1 MLNTGITMKKTLI
14 TLLVTVS
21 LGMTGCQDTFLQ
33 MPDTTGTV
41 DLNEVYGSAK
51 NAKSALMTCYRE
63 ILLHG
68 LPGGWGVSHG
78 TLGAISGEVA
88 RGYSWHGTYMIVNSG
103 LNVNGTDG
111 SDAGADHFGNNWAY
125 IRHCWTVYENIDRVP
140 DMTPEEK
147 NYVKAEASG
156 SLNLPE
162 GLESY
167 WNAVTYTSYW
177 NPRMY
182 LEPLPQSE
190 INKGTLVQNPGY

>member
-1 MLNTGITMKKTLI
+1 MKKTLI

-78 TLGAISGEVA
+78 TLGAISG
-88 RGYSWHGTYMIVNSG
+88 
-103 LNVNGTDG
+103 
-111 SDAGADHFGNNWAY
+111 
-125 IRHCWTVYENIDRVP
+125 
-140 DMTPEEK
+140 
-147 NYVKAEASG
+147 
-156 SLNLPE
+156 
-162 GLESY
+162 
-167 WNAVTYTSYW
+167 
-177 NPRMY
+177 
-182 LEPLPQSE
+182 
-190 INKGTLVQNPGY
+190 

>member
-1 MLNTGITMKKTLI
+1 MKKTLI

-147 NYVKAEASG
+147 NYVKAEALDRKS
-156 SLNLPE
+156 
-162 GLESY
+162 
-167 WNAVTYTSYW
+167 V
-177 NPRMY
+177 
-182 LEPLPQSE
+182 
-190 INKGTLVQNPGY
+190 V

>member
-1 MLNTGITMKKTLI
+1 MKKTLI

-33 MPDTTGTV
+33 MPDTSGTV

-88 RGYSWHGTYMIVNSG
+88 RGYSWHGTYTVSYTHLTLPTKRIV
-103 LNVNGTDG
+103 
-111 SDAGADHFGNNWAY
+111 
-125 IRHCWTVYENIDRVP
+125 
-140 DMTPEEK
+140 
-147 NYVKAEASG
+147 
-156 SLNLPE
+156 
-162 GLESY
+162 
-167 WNAVTYTSYW
+167 
-177 NPRMY
+177 
-182 LEPLPQSE
+182 
-190 INKGTLVQNPGY
+190 